1 MTTAQSPKM
10 TTRQAHPKKSVILDI
25 FAAGGWMYATNQE
38 GSSFLT
44 SPEGYSHVIPAVAG
58 EPPHVTAWEY
68 YLTIAS
74 FDKLK

>member
-1 MTTAQSPKM
+1 M

-44 SPEGYSHVIPAVAG
+44 SPEGYSYMIPEVIGKPN
-58 EPPHVTAWEY
+58 HVTAWEY
-68 YLTIAS
+68 YIMLNS